1 VNLKKSTNLVCLVD
15 IERELKNNRYGTIL
29 KKELRNKFKDIS
41 LYDFKNILNYLKL
54 NNFIYIGDKEIT
66 WIKNDS
72 KRLNQILSD
81 SKKEGRSL

>member
-29 KKELRNKFKDIS
+29 KKELRNKFKDIL

-72 KRLNQILSD
+72 KRLNKILSD

>member
-72 KRLNQILSD
+72 KRLNKILSD